1 MATVE
6 PWRLEQ
12 RSATTRARALTPA
25 QARALLALAR
35 IGHPATSAD
44 VAAAIGDGCTTM
56 GAAQALRGLEAAG
69 LVRGVLGADVTRGIR
84 DGQGWSVDRK
94 STRLNSSHVEI
105 SYAVFCLKKKKT

>member
-84 DGQGWSVDRK
+84 DGQGWSVLVRFGYDVFIHERGI
-94 STRLNSSHVEI
+94 VEQI
-105 SYAVFCLKKKKT
+105 AQMYPR